1 MAYSELIK
9 DFGRIRTYMRQF
21 YVYGFKSRGEYSDK
35 STRSYDNERRRM
47 ESWLGNYMSFRQ
59 SDLGKTV
66 FISVDSGSIPHNPL
80 YQAFKTKSFTAND
93 ITLHFYILDIL
104 APGKRCTVRDI
115 LDQINSNYLS
125 AFQSCHDLD
134 ESTIRKKLK
143 EYELL
148 GLIQSEKRGRE
159 LFYYRADQS
168 IHLDVWW
175 DALAFFSEADPL
187 GVVGSFLLDKCESI
201 PSYFTWKQHYI
212 LHALESQVLLVL
224 LDAISEHRDVCLQLY
239 ESHLEKKEAEQR
251 VIPLKIY
258 VSTQNGRRY
267 LMSWNYKVKKIILYR
282 MDNIRTVRTETVVK
296 NIDQYLRYAN
306 RFQENLWGVSSG
318 VDFSLDHVEM
328 TIFVDGGEEYIVKRL
343 EREKRCGK
351 VEMLD
356 GHHVRFVADVYDAT
370 EMLPWIRTFIGNIK
384 RLESN
389 NEYMVKS
396 FYEDLERME
405 QIYGG
410 ELCAIQ

>member
-59 SDLGKTV
+59 NDLGKTV
-66 FISVDSGSIPHNPL
+66 FLSVDSGTIPHNPL
-80 YQAFKTKSFTAND
+80 YQAFKAKSFTAND

-104 APGKRCTVRDI
+104 ATGKRCTVREI
-115 LDQINSNYLS
+115 SDQITSKYLS
-125 AFQSCHDLD
+125 AFQSCHELD
-134 ESTIRKKLK
+134 ESTIRNKLK

-148 GLIQSEKRGRE
+148 GLLQSEKRGRE
-159 LFYYRADQS
+159 RFYHRAD
-168 IHLDVWW
+168 HPLDLDVWW

-187 GVVGSFLLDKCESI
+187 GVVGSFLLDKCETI

-212 LHALESQVLLVL
+212 LHALESEVLLVL
-224 LDAISEHRDVCLQLY
+224 LDAIKEHRAVSLQLY

-267 LMSWNYKVKKIILYR
+267 LMSWHFKVQKIILYR
-282 MDNIRTVRTETVVK
+282 MDNIKTVCTETGVK

-328 TIFVDGGEEYIVKRL
+328 TLFVGEGEEYIVKRL
-343 EREKRCGK
+343 EREKRCGTI
-351 VEMLD
+351 ERID
-356 GHHVRFVADVYDAT
+356 DYHVRFVADVYDAT

-384 RLESN
+384 KLESN

-410 ELCAIQ
+410 KLSAIQ